1 MSSTHGASNVAVDS
15 QKEPPPQLITDL
27 PSTTTYLTGHN
38 DEGQAIV
45 YSARPASYKV
55 FDKGDISHVNAALYY
70 DLARAENVVGLG
82 LESDADTNKPTVGFN
97 QIYTN
102 SFPADLD
109 GNADVKFHDELIA
122 GGNLGLATKGGVVC
136 RMVDF
141 APQYECLMHRTKSLD
156 FGILVEGEV
165 EMVLD
170 DGSVTRLKR
179 GDIAVQRATM
189 HAWRNPSTTG
199 WARMVFV
206 LQDMKPL
213 VINGKK
219 LGEDYGKGT
228 DGLLPSG
235 NDDD

>member
-1 MSSTHGASNVAVDS
+1 MSSTHGTSNDTS
-15 QKEPPPQLITDL
+15 SHQELSPQLNTNL
-27 PSTTTYLTGHN
+27 RKTTTFLTGHN
-38 DEGQAIV
+38 NEGQAFV
-45 YSARPASYKV
+45 HSARPASWKV
-55 FDKGDISHVNAALYY
+55 FDDGDM
-70 DLARAENVVGLG
+70 
-82 LESDADTNKPTVGFN
+82 GFN

-102 SFPADLD
+102 SFPAELNE
-109 GNADVKFHDELIA
+109 NADVKFHDEMIT

-141 APQYECLMHRTKSLD
+141 APQYECMMHRTKSLD

-170 DGSVTRLKR
+170 DGSVTRMKR
-179 GDIAVQRATM
+179 GDVAVQRATM
-189 HAWRNPSTTG
+189 HAWRNPSTTD

-213 VINGKK
+213 VVNGKK
-219 LGEDYGKGT
+219 VGEDYGKGT
-228 DGLLPSG
+228 EGLLPSG

>member
-1 MSSTHGASNVAVDS
+1 M
-15 QKEPPPQLITDL
+15 
-27 PSTTTYLTGHN
+27 
-38 DEGQAIV
+38 
-45 YSARPASYKV
+45 
-55 FDKGDISHVNAALYY
+55 F
-70 DLARAENVVGLG
+70 
-82 LESDADTNKPTVGFN
+82 FN

-102 SFPADLD
+102 SFPADLNE
-109 GNADVKFHDELIA
+109 NADVKFHDDMMA

-156 FGILVEGEV
+156 YGILVEGEI
-165 EMVLD
+165 EMKLD
-170 DGSVTRLKR
+170 GGETVALKR

-189 HAWRNPSTTG
+189 HAWRNPSTTS

-228 DGLLPSG
+228 EGLLPSG
-235 NDDD
+235 NDD